1 MNGIIELEAIPVF
14 MKMGLVVPVYKG
26 GGKDPMKM
34 DSYRGIT
41 IAPIISKVLEF
52 LILGRLQDSLQ
63 MAGIPHINQTAYRKK
78 TSCADAIFASLE
90 MISHYMESGSDVFMC
105 LYDLQKA
112 YDSVEYPVLLQRLFD
127 GGINGKLWRLVK
139 KIGVGAW

>member
-1 MNGIIELEAIPVF
+1 
-14 MKMGLVVPVYKG
+14 
-26 GGKDPMKM
+26 
-34 DSYRGIT
+34 
-41 IAPIISKVLEF
+41 
-52 LILGRLQDSLQ
+52 
-63 MAGIPHINQTAYRKK
+63 MAEIPHINQTAYRKK

-139 KIGVGAW
+139 DWYSGSRCMVKTNGSYSGDYNVERGVKQGSVLSPACALSDSDGSSIEEIRRVRFWIILV